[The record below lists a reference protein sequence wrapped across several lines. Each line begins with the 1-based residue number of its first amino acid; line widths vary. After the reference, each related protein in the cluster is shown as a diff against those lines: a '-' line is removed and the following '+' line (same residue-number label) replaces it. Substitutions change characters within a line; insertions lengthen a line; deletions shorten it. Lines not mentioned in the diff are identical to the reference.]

1 MIDWVQQ
8 NLAALLQVIMIDVVL
23 AADNAI
29 IVGLAASRVAPELR
43 QKVIFWGIAG
53 AVALRVV
60 FAALTTYLLGIVGL
74 LLAGGLLLLVGVL
87 EDVLG
92 ADARRRQAGGRPRRA
107 GATGQPAGLPMSF
120 GAAVTQIV
128 VADVSMSL
136 DNVLAV
142 AGVAKGDPWVLIVGL
157 GIAILLMAVAA
168 NAIANLLAR
177 FPVDRL
183 DRLGRDPL
191 RCPRH
196 DLCRLAQ
203 VACGPGRGITCPP
216 DMGELGPRSARAVT

>member
-1 MIDWVQQ
+1 MIDWVQL

-23 AADNAI
+23 AADNAV

-43 QKVIFWGIAG
+43 RSVILWGIAG

-60 FAALTTYLLGIVGL
+60 FALGINYLLAIVGL
-74 LLAGGLLLLVGVL
+74 MLAGGFLLLWVCWKMYWELTHAG
-87 EDVLG
+87 
-92 ADARRRQAGGRPRRA
+92 ARRVGAHGALR
-107 GATGQPAGLPMSF
+107 ATGQPVARPMSF

-142 AGVAKGDPWVLIVGL
+142 AGVAKGDPWVLLVGL
-157 GIAILLMAVAA
+157 AIAILLMAVAA

-177 FPVDRL
+177 YPWIAWIGWAVILYVAL
-183 DRLGRDPL
+183 DMIFDGSREVACKAWGGVWCAPDMMSLLRGLLGR
-191 RCPRH
+191 
-196 DLCRLAQ
+196 
-203 VACGPGRGITCPP
+203 
-216 DMGELGPRSARAVT
+216 